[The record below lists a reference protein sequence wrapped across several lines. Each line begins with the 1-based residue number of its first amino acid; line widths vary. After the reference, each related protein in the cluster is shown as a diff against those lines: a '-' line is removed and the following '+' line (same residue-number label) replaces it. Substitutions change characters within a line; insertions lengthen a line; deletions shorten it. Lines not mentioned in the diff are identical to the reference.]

1 MHTRRILPYNIQNI
15 KLNLR
20 SKRDFIIIDID
31 MRKENLPANLPQTR
45 LTVFVVDDEA
55 GPREA
60 LVADLKKHP
69 CIGEV
74 FAFSNYSD
82 ATLPLLEQQPDV
94 LFLDVEVP
102 GRTGLE
108 FIDSLQGNL
117 SFSFRVVFYTGFSHY
132 MLDAIRRSAFDYLLK
147 PYKEKELE
155 EIIERLVMAHAA
167 PGIGTNSADHRHGAP
182 RKIAVQAISELL
194 LLTVDEILYTEYHKT
209 ARNWRLILTNGTE
222 HQLRKGTS
230 AEDILKLHPALV
242 RVSSSCIVNLN
253 YLSAVENSTQRCR
266 LCAPFDNQ
274 EIYASRRYF
283 SKLKEKFEML

>member
-1 MHTRRILPYNIQNI
+1 
-15 KLNLR
+15 
-20 SKRDFIIIDID
+20 
-31 MRKENLPANLPQTR
+31 MRKENPSEHLPQTR
-45 LTVFVVDDEA
+45 LTAFVVDDEA
-55 GPREA
+55 GPRDA

-82 ATLPLLEQQPDV
+82 ATLPLLERQPDV

-147 PYKEKELE
+147 PYKQKELDD
-155 EIIERLVMAHAA
+155 IIDRLLAAKSA
-167 PGIGTNSADHRHGAP
+167 PGVGTNSNDRQGAAP
-182 RKIAVQAISELL
+182 RKIAVQAVSELL
-194 LLTVDEILYTEYHKT
+194 LLTVEEILYTEYHKT
-209 ARNWRLILTNGTE
+209 ARTWRLCLTNGSE
-222 HQLRKGTS
+222 YQLRKGTS
-230 AEDILKLHPALV
+230 ADDILRLHPALV

-253 YLSAVENSTQRCR
+253 YLSAVENTTQRCR

>member
-31 MRKENLPANLPQTR
+31 MRKENLPAIMPQTR

-55 GPREA
+55 GPRES

-209 ARNWRLILTNGTE
+209 ARNWRLILTNGSE

>member
-31 MRKENLPANLPQTR
+31 MRKENLPANMPQTR

-69 CIGEV
+69 CIGEI

-209 ARNWRLILTNGTE
+209 ARNWRLILTNGSE

>member
-55 GPREA
+55 GPRES

-69 CIGEV
+69 CIGEI

>member
-167 PGIGTNSADHRHGAP
+167 PGIGTNSADQRHGAP

>member
-31 MRKENLPANLPQTR
+31 MRKENLPANMPQTR

-209 ARNWRLILTNGTE
+209 ARNWRLILTNGSE

>member
-55 GPREA
+55 GPRES

-69 CIGEV
+69 CIGEI

-167 PGIGTNSADHRHGAP
+167 PGIGANSADHRHGAP

-266 LCAPFDNQ
+266 LCAPFNNQ

>member
-31 MRKENLPANLPQTR
+31 MRKENLPANMPQTR

-283 SKLKEKFEML
+283 SKLKEKFKML

>member
-1 MHTRRILPYNIQNI
+1 MYTRRILPYNIQNI

-209 ARNWRLILTNGTE
+209 ARNWRLILTNGSE

>member
-1 MHTRRILPYNIQNI
+1 
-15 KLNLR
+15 
-20 SKRDFIIIDID
+20 
-31 MRKENLPANLPQTR
+31 MRKENPSEHLPQTR
-45 LTVFVVDDEA
+45 LTAFVVDDEA
-55 GPREA
+55 GPRDA

-82 ATLPLLEQQPDV
+82 ATLPLLERQPDV

-147 PYKEKELE
+147 PYKQKELDD
-155 EIIERLVMAHAA
+155 IIDRLLAVKSA
-167 PGIGTNSADHRHGAP
+167 PGVGTNSNDRQCAAP
-182 RKIAVQAISELL
+182 RKIAVQAVSELL
-194 LLTVDEILYTEYHKT
+194 LLTVEEILYTEYHKT
-209 ARNWRLILTNGTE
+209 ARTWRLCLTNGSE
-222 HQLRKGTS
+222 YQLRKGTS
-230 AEDILKLHPALV
+230 ADDILRLHPALV

-253 YLSAVENSTQRCR
+253 YLSAVENTTQRCR
-266 LCAPFDNQ
+266 LCAPFNNQ

>member
-20 SKRDFIIIDID
+20 SKRDFITIDID
-31 MRKENLPANLPQTR
+31 MRKENLPANMPQTR

>member
-55 GPREA
+55 GPRES

-69 CIGEV
+69 CIGEI

-167 PGIGTNSADHRHGAP
+167 PGIGANSADHRHGAP

-209 ARNWRLILTNGTE
+209 ARNWRLILTNGSE

-230 AEDILKLHPALV
+230 AG
-242 RVSSSCIVNLN
+242 
-253 YLSAVENSTQRCR
+253 
-266 LCAPFDNQ
+266 
-274 EIYASRRYF
+274 
-283 SKLKEKFEML
+283 

>member
-69 CIGEV
+69 CIGEI

>member
-1 MHTRRILPYNIQNI
+1 MHTRHKPPSYIQNI

-20 SKRDFIIIDID
+20 STRDFIIIDID

-69 CIGEV
+69 CIGEI

>member
-31 MRKENLPANLPQTR
+31 MRKENLPANMPQTR

>member
-55 GPREA
+55 GPRES

-69 CIGEV
+69 CIGEI

-167 PGIGTNSADHRHGAP
+167 PGIGANSADHRHGAP

-209 ARNWRLILTNGTE
+209 ARNWRLILTNGSE

>member
-31 MRKENLPANLPQTR
+31 MRKENLPANMPQTR

-274 EIYASRRYF
+274 EIIASRRYF

>member
-1 MHTRRILPYNIQNI
+1 MHTRRILPYNIHNL

-31 MRKENLPANLPQTR
+31 MRKENLPANMPQTR

-108 FIDSLQGNL
+108 FIDSLQDNL

-167 PGIGTNSADHRHGAP
+167 QGIGTNSADHRHGAP

>member
-194 LLTVDEILYTEYHKT
+194 LLTVNEILYTEYHKT

>member
-209 ARNWRLILTNGTE
+209 ARNWRLILTNGSE

>member
-1 MHTRRILPYNIQNI
+1 M
-15 KLNLR
+15 R

-31 MRKENLPANLPQTR
+31 MRKENLPANMPQTR

-55 GPREA
+55 GPRET

>member
-1 MHTRRILPYNIQNI
+1 M
-15 KLNLR
+15 R

-31 MRKENLPANLPQTR
+31 MRKENLPANMPQTR

>member
-31 MRKENLPANLPQTR
+31 MRKENLPANMPQTR

-194 LLTVDEILYTEYHKT
+194 LLTVNEILYTEYHKT
-209 ARNWRLILTNGTE
+209 ARNWRLILTNGSE

>member
-31 MRKENLPANLPQTR
+31 MRKENLPANSPQTR

>member
-55 GPREA
+55 GPRES

>member
-1 MHTRRILPYNIQNI
+1 M
-15 KLNLR
+15 R

>member
-1 MHTRRILPYNIQNI
+1 
-15 KLNLR
+15 
-20 SKRDFIIIDID
+20 
-31 MRKENLPANLPQTR
+31 MRKENPSEHLPQTR
-45 LTVFVVDDEA
+45 LTAFVVDDEA
-55 GPREA
+55 GPRDA

-82 ATLPLLEQQPDV
+82 ATLPLLERQPDV

-230 AEDILKLHPALV
+230 AEDILKLHPSLV

>member
-55 GPREA
+55 GPRES

-69 CIGEV
+69 CIGEI

-209 ARNWRLILTNGTE
+209 ARNWRLILTNGSE

>member
-31 MRKENLPANLPQTR
+31 MRKENLPAIMPQTR

-55 GPREA
+55 GPRES